1 MESFDFKKY
10 HVKAMNASSEKEK
23 AKINQE
29 LKDIYASLDEDAQK
43 TFNEQLQAFLVKEY
57 AAINSLYQGATNN

>member
-10 HVKAMNASSEKEK
+10 HVKAMNASSEEEK